1 MKHRDYKKS
10 INKKANVASEKIEIS
25 VNKNSRNVLLPI
37 FASKEEEKRFEEA
50 ALKCLH
56 NKNMLAKG

>member
-1 MKHRDYKKS
+1 M
-10 INKKANVASEKIEIS
+10 SEKIEIS